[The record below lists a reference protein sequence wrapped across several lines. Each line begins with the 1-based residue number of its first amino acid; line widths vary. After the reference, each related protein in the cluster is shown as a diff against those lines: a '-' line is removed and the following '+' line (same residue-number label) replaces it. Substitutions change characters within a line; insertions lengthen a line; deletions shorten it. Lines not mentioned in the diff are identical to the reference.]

1 MRHTFWSLGLTFVA
15 WALAVADV
23 QAQMFGSRSGSVLA
37 QDPLKTN
44 QGGSTSATGGVG
56 TLNFNERFI
65 RGNRRAGNFVGG
77 DSRDRRGF
85 VGSQQG
91 GQTTRSRPVITV
103 PRSTAPDANRTASA
117 ARRARSGMYEPRLSI
132 AFDVT
137 RPTEEATAEDLAH
150 LLSASP
156 GFQSSNRFEVS
167 VEGGIATLRGEV
179 ASERDRTLAERLV
192 LFEPGIDSVQNE
204 LKVTRLPPIPAAPRP
219 SSPTPKSRPNPAA
232 GPHRPG
238 IAPARW

>member
-1 MRHTFWSLGLTFVA
+1 MRHVSWCLGLTCVA
-15 WALAVADV
+15 WALAGADV

-37 QDPLKTN
+37 QDPLRTS
-44 QGGSTSATGGVG
+44 QGGSAGATGGVG

-65 RGNRRAGNFVGG
+65 RGNRRAGNFVGT

-91 GQTTRSRPVITV
+91 GQTTRSRPVITT
-103 PRSTAPDANRTASA
+103 PRSAAPDANRTASA
-117 ARRARSGMYEPRLSI
+117 ARRGRSDVYDPRLSI
-132 AFDVT
+132 AFDVI
-137 RPTEEATAEDLAH
+137 RPSEAEVAESLAR
-150 LLSASP
+150 LLSSSP

-179 ASERDRTLAERLV
+179 ASERDRTLAERLI

-204 LKVTRLPPIPAAPRP
+204 LKVNRLPPIPAEPRP
-219 SSPTPKSRPNPAA
+219 SPPEPKTPQKPVS
-232 GPHRPG
+232 GSQ
-238 IAPARW
+238 